1 MYGMFPLAIG
11 ELRTP
16 RERGYASTVRSATGT
31 TEIRG
36 IGGRGE
42 CPQTSQ
48 LSRSRWDYERPLCG
62 HSLRSAATAYDA
74 PLRHSFDAY
83 FRRIIGSH
91 ALSFARTMRRRR
103 APERHDG

>member
-36 IGGRGE
+36 IGGGE

-83 FRRIIGSH
+83 FG
-91 ALSFARTMRRRR
+91 ALHRLPRVIVR
-103 APERHDG
+103 AYYAPKTSAGTTRW